1 MKKRKEKM
9 KTKNRLM
16 AAIVLC
22 ALFLVTLAGIG
33 IVSAT
38 EDETLDVYGNANEDD
53 IIDMRDLTF
62 TARMILRLE
71 DETELA
77 DANYDGRVSVADMT
91 QIGLIILGRE
101 SKLTFVDSAD
111 RIVTVNKPVESIISG
126 LPETA
131 EVVKILGA
139 WDRAV
144 GRDYYTTEEMFPF
157 FPGAS
162 ELPVVTGPVSL
173 YDVDFEKVFELDPDI
188 FLTYY
193 APYPELEE
201 VIATFEPE
209 IPVVTLNFDDPT
221 TMAENIR
228 KLRYVLNTE
237 EKGEEYIAWYEGVI
251 NSITEKTTGLSED
264 KKPRIFFW
272 FFSWDYQD
280 QYMTLAGDYSAVQ
293 SQLEIVGGTNIAE
306 DLTGWFPYVN
316 EEWLMGED
324 IDVILCWASSAIVPA
339 FGYSTDDTTVAQ
351 ETRDWIMDAD
361 ENPALA
367 ASDAVKDGKV
377 YLHEHM
383 ALSPRVVVTLVSCQ
397 PYNVVSY
404 IMYVLH
410 N

>member
-9 KTKNRLM
+9 KTNLNKFLT
-16 AAIVLC
+16 AIVLC
-22 ALFLVTLAGIG
+22 ALFLVALPGIA
-33 IVSAT
+33 SAS
-38 EDETLDVYGNANEDD
+38 EDETLDIYGNANEDD

-77 DANYDGRVSVADMT
+77 DA
-91 QIGLIILGRE
+91 L
-101 SKLTFVDSAD
+101 
-111 RIVTVNKPVESIISG
+111 VTINKPVESIISG

-193 APYPELEE
+193 APYPELED

-306 DLTGWFPYVN
+306 DLTGWFPHVN

-339 FGYSTDDTTVAQ
+339 FGYSIDETTVAQ

-367 ASDAVKDGKV
+367 GGNPSLHGEVAPSRAVQR
-377 YLHEHM
+377 
-383 ALSPRVVVTLVSCQ
+383 S
-397 PYNVVSY
+397 
-404 IMYVLH
+404 
-410 N
+410 